1 MTQGC
6 ILKEVNDGFLLKTQR
21 KKYWK
26 HCIQD
31 SVWKVTLIT
40 SPHTNN
46 ICFILIFSKF
56 SNILFFLFFLFFFQ
70 PCLTACRT
78 ESQFPNQG
86 LKPGRDSEI
95 SESPPLGQHRTP
107 QVIFL
112 KPPFCWPIILH
123 PISFHH
129 ANNCNDD
136 HSNSWSLWSPHCASG
151 MARVP
156 CMHTYNPP
164 LLHISTPLPWS
175 KPPLSIAWNSTAAS

>member
-1 MTQGC
+1 MTQQC
-6 ILKEVNDGFLLKTQR
+6 VLKEANDGFLLKTQR
-21 KKYWK
+21 ETCWK

-46 ICFILIFSKF
+46 IWFIFIFSKF
-56 SNILFFLFFLFFFQ
+56 SNILFFLFFLFFQ
-70 PCLTACRT
+70 PCLRACRT
-78 ESQFPNQG
+78 GSHFPNQR
-86 LKPGRDSEI
+86 LKPGHGN
-95 SESPPLGQHRTP
+95 ESPESQPPGQQGTP

-112 KPPFCWPIILH
+112 KPPFCWPITLH

-136 HSNSWSLWSPHCASG
+136 TGNSWSLWSAHCASG

-156 CMHTYNPP
+156 CMYTCNPP
-164 LLHISTPLPWS
+164 LLYLFTPPPWS
-175 KPPLSIAWNSTAAS
+175 KPPLSIAWDSTAAS